1 MLTDEKKALIEA
13 EERFRHEL
21 RQKFEAEIVATEQEI
36 KVSEKKLFEKIN
48 TFLNSSIGLLLVSSV
63 VVSGGG
69 ALYQQIQ
76 HDYEGREKSKEQSL
90 AFKFEIGD
98 RIKNMQFLLK
108 RAKTVG
114 DAKIAMASMF
124 KSQFPLN
131 SNLDNKSLSSLY
143 FSLYQLAEGTE
154 RERSKEAIQI
164 LDELEE
170 LEYSL
175 QSRVDTD
182 ILNAS
187 EKNQIIKLVSSI
199 ESMHLGTR

>member
-76 HDYEGREKSKEQSL
+76 HDYESREKSKEQSL

>member
-1 MLTDEKKALIEA
+1 MLTDEKKALIEG

-21 RQKFEAEIVATEQEI
+21 RQKIESDIATTEVEI
-36 KVSEKKLFEKIN
+36 KASEKKLFEKIN

-69 ALYQQIQ
+69 ALYQQIE
-76 HDYEGREKSKEQSL
+76 HDYESREKSKEQSL
-90 AFKFEIGD
+90 TFKFEIGD

-114 DAKIAMASMF
+114 DAKVAMAGMF

-131 SNLDNKSLSSLY
+131 SSLDNKSLSSLY

-154 RERSKEAIQI
+154 KERSKEAIQI

-175 QSRVDTD
+175 QSRVNTD
-182 ILNAS
+182 VLNAS
-187 EKNQIIKLVSSI
+187 EKEQIIKLVSSI
-199 ESMHLGTR
+199 ESMHLGAR

>member
-21 RQKFEAEIVATEQEI
+21 RQKIESDIATTEEEI
-36 KVSEKKLFEKIN
+36 KTSEKKLFEKIN
-48 TFLNSSIGLLLVSSV
+48 TFLNSSIGLLVVSSV

-69 ALYQQIQ
+69 ALYQQLE
-76 HDYEGREKSKEQSL
+76 HDYESREKSKEQSL
-90 AFKFEIGD
+90 TFKFEIGD

-114 DAKIAMASMF
+114 DAKVAMAGMF

-131 SNLDNKSLSSLY
+131 SSLDNKSLSSLY

-154 RERSKEAIQI
+154 KERSKEAIQI

-175 QSRVDTD
+175 QSRVNTD
-182 ILNAS
+182 VLNAS
-187 EKNQIIKLVSSI
+187 EKEQIIKLVSSI
-199 ESMHLGTR
+199 ESMHLGAR

>member
-1 MLTDEKKALIEA
+1 MLTDEKKALIED

-21 RQKFEAEIVATEQEI
+21 RQKIESDISTTEEEI
-36 KVSEKKLFEKIN
+36 KTSEKKLFEKIN

-69 ALYQQIQ
+69 ALYQQIE
-76 HDYEGREKSKEQSL
+76 HDYESREKSKEQSL
-90 AFKFEIGD
+90 TFKFEIGD

-114 DAKIAMASMF
+114 DAKVAMAGMF

-131 SNLDNKSLSSLY
+131 SSLDNKSLSSLY

-154 RERSKEAIQI
+154 KERSKEAIQI

-175 QSRVDTD
+175 QSRVNSDV
-182 ILNAS
+182 LNAY
-187 EKNQIIKLVSSI
+187 EKEQIIKLVSSI
-199 ESMHLGTR
+199 ESMHLGAR

>member
-21 RQKFEAEIVATEQEI
+21 RQKIESDIATTEEEI
-36 KVSEKKLFEKIN
+36 KTSEKKLFEKIN

-69 ALYQQIQ
+69 ALYQQIE
-76 HDYEGREKSKEQSL
+76 HDYESREKSKEQSL
-90 AFKFEIGD
+90 TFKFEIGD

-114 DAKIAMASMF
+114 DAKVAMAGMF

-131 SNLDNKSLSSLY
+131 SSLDNKSLSSLY

-154 RERSKEAIQI
+154 KERSKEAIQI

-175 QSRVDTD
+175 QSRVNTD
-182 ILNAS
+182 VLNAS
-187 EKNQIIKLVSSI
+187 EKEQIIKLVSSI
-199 ESMHLGTR
+199 ESMHLGAR

>member
-1 MLTDEKKALIEA
+1 MLTDEKKAFIEA
-13 EERFRHEL
+13 EERFRHEC
-21 RQKFEAEIVATEQEI
+21 RKKIHDEIEGSEKTIHA
-36 KVSEKKLFEKIN
+36 SEKKLFEKIN
-48 TFLNSSIGLLLVSSV
+48 EFLNSSIGLLLVSSV

-69 ALYQQIQ
+69 ALYQQAQ
-76 HDYEGREKSKEQSL
+76 HDYESREKIREQSL

-114 DAKIAMASMF
+114 DAKVAMAGMF

-154 RERSKEAIQI
+154 KERSKEAIQI
-164 LDELEE
+164 LNELEE

-175 QSRVDTD
+175 QSRVNTD
-182 ILNAS
+182 LLNAS
-187 EKNQIIKLVSSI
+187 EKEQIIKLVSSI
-199 ESMHLGTR
+199 ESMHLGAH

>member
-1 MLTDEKKALIEA
+1 MLTDEKRALIEA

-21 RQKFEAEIVATEQEI
+21 RQKIESDIATTGQEI
-36 KVSEKKLFEKIN
+36 KASEKKLFEKIN

-69 ALYQQIQ
+69 ALYQQIE
-76 HDYEGREKSKEQSL
+76 HDYESREKSKEQSL
-90 AFKFEIGD
+90 TFKFEIGD
-98 RIKNMQFLLK
+98 RVKNMQFLLK

-114 DAKIAMASMF
+114 DAKVAMAGMF

-131 SNLDNKSLSSLY
+131 SSLDNKSLSSLY

-154 RERSKEAIQI
+154 KERSKEAIQI

-175 QSRVDTD
+175 QSRVNTD
-182 ILNAS
+182 VLNAS
-187 EKNQIIKLVSSI
+187 EKEQIIKLVSSI
-199 ESMHLGTR
+199 ESMHLGAR

>member
-1 MLTDEKKALIEA
+1 MLTDEKKSLIED

-21 RQKFEAEIVATEQEI
+21 RQKIESDIATTEVEI
-36 KVSEKKLFEKIN
+36 KASEKKLFEKIN

-69 ALYQQIQ
+69 ALYQQLE
-76 HDYEGREKSKEQSL
+76 HDYESREKSKEQSL
-90 AFKFEIGD
+90 TFKFEIGD

-114 DAKIAMASMF
+114 DAKVAMAGMF

-131 SNLDNKSLSSLY
+131 SSLDNKSLSSLY

-154 RERSKEAIQI
+154 KERSKEAIQI

-175 QSRVDTD
+175 QSRVNTD
-182 ILNAS
+182 VLNAS
-187 EKNQIIKLVSSI
+187 EKEQIIKLVSSI
-199 ESMHLGTR
+199 ESMHLGAR

>member
-13 EERFRHEL
+13 EEHFRHEL
-21 RQKFEAEIVATEQEI
+21 RKKIESGIATAEREI
-36 KVSEKKLFEKIN
+36 KASEKKLFEKIN
-48 TFLNSSIGLLLVSSV
+48 EFLNSSIGLLLVSSV

-76 HDYEGREKSKEQSL
+76 HVYESREKSKAQSL
-90 AFKFEIGD
+90 TFKFEIGD

-114 DAKIAMASMF
+114 DAKVAMAGMF

-131 SNLDNKSLSSLY
+131 SNLDNKSLSSMY

-154 RERSKEAIQI
+154 KERSKEAIQI
-164 LDELEE
+164 LNELEE

-175 QSRVDTD
+175 QARVNTD
-182 ILNAS
+182 VLNAS
-187 EKNQIIKLVSSI
+187 EKEQIIKLVASI
-199 ESMHLGTR
+199 ESMHLDAR

>member
-1 MLTDEKKALIEA
+1 MLTDEKKALIED

-21 RQKFEAEIVATEQEI
+21 RQKIEGDIATTGQEI
-36 KVSEKKLFEKIN
+36 KASEKKLFEKIN

-69 ALYQQIQ
+69 ALYQQIE
-76 HDYEGREKSKEQSL
+76 HDYESREKSKEQSL
-90 AFKFEIGD
+90 TFKFEIGD

-114 DAKIAMASMF
+114 DAKVAMAGMF

-131 SNLDNKSLSSLY
+131 SSLDNKSLSSLY

-154 RERSKEAIQI
+154 KERSKEAIQI

-175 QSRVDTD
+175 QSRVNTD
-182 ILNAS
+182 VLNAS
-187 EKNQIIKLVSSI
+187 EKEQIIKLVSSI
-199 ESMHLGTR
+199 ESMHLGAR